1 MIKTKRE
8 TNLYAVLLCSCLL
21 LRQNP
26 GVTLGHG
33 VPLLTLFIGL
43 LLRIHP
49 LCLSLLFGILPLLA
63 PFRLQGF
70 DLHAPFRL
78 QGFVVHE
85 KRFLHLLPLNYGIS
99 LRVHEC
105 VYDVCACV

>member
-8 TNLYAVLLCSCLL
+8 TNLYGVLLCSCLL

-26 GVTLGHG
+26 GVTLGQG

-49 LCLSLLFGILPLLA
+49 LCLSL
-63 PFRLQGF
+63 RLQ
-70 DLHAPFRL
+70 A
-78 QGFVVHE
+78 FVVHA

>member
-21 LRQNP
+21 RRHSP
-26 GVTLGHG
+26 GVTLGQG
-33 VPLLTLFIGL
+33 VPLPTLFIGL
-43 LLRIHP
+43 LHRIHP
-49 LCLSLLFGILPLLA
+49 LCLSL
-63 PFRLQGF
+63 RLQ
-70 DLHAPFRL
+70 A
-78 QGFVVHE
+78 FVVHE